1 MNEAQAEQA
10 DAIDV
15 VNGDGTLP
23 APGRSIFDRL
33 PDAPAKPWEPPT
45 DAEHATMQTAIGD
58 VYARWSD
65 QVSEKPPPLHGNA
78 EYGDDGEY
86 PPFSYLF
93 DADGEKRDGLRD
105 EVLNVVRTDAG
116 GA

>member
-1 MNEAQAEQA
+1 MTEAQAEQA

-33 PDAPAKPWEPPT
+33 PDASAKPWEPPS
-45 DAEHATMQTAIGD
+45 DAEHAAMQTAIGD
-58 VYARWSD
+58 AYAAWSD
-65 QVSEKPPPLHGNA
+65 RMSENPPPLVGLAEHGD
-78 EYGDDGEY
+78 EGEY

-93 DADGEKRDGLRD
+93 DASGEQRDGLRG
-105 EVLNVVRTDAG
+105 EVMNVVRADAG